1 MHPLPPNIPAA
12 LSAFLTEVRE
22 IKRLRV
28 AAGYRHTPTNAREAL
43 EFMTRRHV
51 TEVPPIALIR
61 DEIIPGPEYQVPVR
75 LYHPAPDEALPVA
88 LFVHGGGHVSGSVSL
103 YDPIARKLALASRR
117 LIVSVDYRLAPE
129 CPYPSALKDLIACI
143 KGVFPMLDTL
153 RDRLDFVPR
162 LTLIGDSGGG
172 ALCASA
178 AHLTQFEPGVEI
190 ERQVL
195 LYPSL
200 DYTLSEP
207 SVIENGEGLLLERQR
222 ILWYFDSYFQR
233 AENRLE
239 VSPLFMPMIPDYPP
253 TLVATAEFC
262 PLRDEGIA
270 YIQRLRDHRIQAEH
284 LHYPGLVHA
293 FLNLEDLVPD
303 ACADL
308 YRGIGAF
315 LAGAEKEG
323 PPQLG

>member
-1 MHPLPPNIPAA
+1 MHPLPPNLPAA

-61 DEIIPGPEYQVPVR
+61 DELIPGPEYQVPVR

-117 LIVSVDYRLAPE
+117 LVVSVDYRLAPE

-143 KGVFPMLDTL
+143 KGVFPMLETL
-153 RDRLDFVPR
+153 RDRLDFSPR
-162 LTLIGDSGGG
+162 LALIGDSGGG

-207 SVIENGEGLLLERQR
+207 SVTENGEGLLLERQR

-233 AENRLE
+233 AENRRE
-239 VSPLFMPMIPDYPP
+239 VSPLFMTLTPGYPP

-270 YIQRLRDHRIQAEH
+270 YVQRLREHQIPAEH
-284 LHYPGLVHA
+284 IHYPGLVHA

-303 ACADL
+303 TCADL
-308 YRGIGAF
+308 YQRIGGF
-315 LAGAEKEG
+315 LIGLPTRQGGAA
-323 PPQLG
+323 